1 MLTNIILI
9 AATVAV
15 GAILLR
21 PALLK
26 SLVWRATI
34 TPLASII
41 GSGFL
46 VAGPVLSD
54 SAGRLAVF
62 AMFGLCALAYLY
74 GAAVR
79 ENIRAREQRGEREPG
94 LMRFTSKGA
103 DLVLAFAYFISVA
116 YYLNLFAAFGLRF
129 AGITDPFWIRV
140 VATAAIAL
148 IGAIGLSGG
157 LKALENLEIGTVTL
171 KLSVIGGLL
180 TAMAVASVIAL
191 SNANFAPQAYD
202 HATGWDEIRT
212 LLGLVVLVQGFE
224 TSRYLSA
231 EYDAATRIRT
241 MRRAQWIATGIY
253 VAFIAMFMHFYTG
266 QLPSEGAETAI
277 IDMLAP
283 IGVAVTPMLI
293 AAALASQSS
302 ASIADMN
309 GAGGLINEGTGGKV
323 SVNLGNLGVAV
334 AAIAITWTFDIFEII
349 THATRAFVAYYA
361 LQSVLAAHAAFRRK
375 GWGSMAMFIAAVASA
390 LLILAVAK
398 PAQV

>member
-1 MLTNIILI
+1 MSTNLVLIL
-9 AATVAV
+9 AALGL
-15 GAILLR
+15 GAFLVQ
-21 PALLK
+21 PFMLK
-26 SLVWRATI
+26 SRVWRATI

-46 VAGPVLSD
+46 VAGPVLSH
-54 SAGRLAVF
+54 SAGRLAWL
-62 AMFGLCALAYLY
+62 AMLGLCGLAYLY

-79 ENIRAREQRGEREPG
+79 ENIRAREQRGERQPG
-94 LMRFTSKGA
+94 LMRFTSKGS
-103 DLVLAFAYFISVA
+103 DLVLALAYFISVA

-129 AGITDPFWIRV
+129 ADITDPFWIRV
-140 VATAAIAL
+140 VATAAIAI

-171 KLSVIGGLL
+171 KLCVIGGLL
-180 TAMAVASVIAL
+180 AAMAVASVIAL
-191 SNANFAPQAYD
+191 SDSNFAPHAYD

-224 TSRYLSA
+224 TSRYLGS
-231 EYDAATRIRT
+231 EYDAETRIRT
-241 MRRAQWIATGIY
+241 MRHAQWIATAIY
-253 VAFIAMFMHFYTG
+253 VSFIIMFTHYFTG
-266 QLPSEGAETAI
+266 DLPSEGAETAI

-283 IGVAVTPMLI
+283 LGAAVAPMLI

-309 GAGGLINEGTGGKV
+309 GAGGLINEGTDGRV
-323 SVNLGNLGVAV
+323 SVNLGNLGVAI

-361 LQSVLAAHAAFRRK
+361 LQSLLAAHAAFKRK
-375 GWGSMAMFIAAVASA
+375 GWLSMAMFILAIASA
-390 LLILAVAK
+390 VLVLTVAK